1 MNSIAGKEGCNGL
14 GRIFCYGGRN
24 GARRKTA
31 NRNRQRAYQLCEK
44 ESAWLYDVTFAAED
58 GFLQIWEKTGETPM
72 RIPYDEVE
80 YLKLR
85 PFYFAICVGFKNFIF
100 YAHEEV

>member
-1 MNSIAGKEGCNGL
+1 MDWEEYFATVEEMVQGAKQ
-14 GRIFCYGGRN
+14 RIEIDNERINYVN
-24 GARRKTA
+24 ARYKRK
-31 NRNRQRAYQLCEK
+31 NEK